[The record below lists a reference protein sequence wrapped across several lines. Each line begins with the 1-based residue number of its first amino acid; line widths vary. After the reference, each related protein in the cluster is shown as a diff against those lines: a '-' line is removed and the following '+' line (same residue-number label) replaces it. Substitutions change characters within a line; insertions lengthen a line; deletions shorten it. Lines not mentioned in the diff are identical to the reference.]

1 MRLAPIVPAP
11 PLPTAVRPLEVVF
24 LVALLLAGIS
34 LWFAPERRPRWLRI
48 HPALPITLALVHV
61 FIDHGRWQL
70 YLAYGVAGVLSI
82 IAVIGMRS
90 RDEAAI
96 DRPWARRL
104 GGTAIVLVAGATIL
118 LAAAVPVFSLP
129 EPTGKLKVGSRWIV
143 LTDSSREEALTP
155 EPGDHRRVVVRV
167 WYPADSV
174 QGEPDSYIEEPV
186 ARAIATGLK
195 LPGIVLS
202 HLTLVPTHSYRRA
215 WLPPTPA
222 RFPLILFSHG
232 YAIGTESQN
241 TVQMEELASQGFVV
255 ASIDHPY
262 EAGAILMP
270 GDSLLRPRLPF
281 DALGDT
287 AAVRRMNA
295 SVARLKVARDTT
307 EVAALVR
314 ELYAAS
320 TPLETSIVRWTDDT
334 RFVLERLTA
343 MSGAHDG
350 ADTLLTGRLAT
361 DRVGL
366 YGMSFGGATA
376 AGFCATDARCAAG
389 MNLDG
394 LLYGIAGR
402 EPLTRPFFFASSAD
416 NAPLHRLMYERA
428 TGPAW
433 MLTVEGSNH
442 MDYTDFARIA
452 PQLAVRSG
460 MLGGIAP
467 KRMEAIMN
475 TIAVAFFDQALRG
488 GPGLDSAQFGARFP
502 EATLVSHGARS
513 NGVVADSTV
522 ALRAA
527 DAATPSVGAH

>member
-1 MRLAPIVPAP
+1 M
-11 PLPTAVRPLEVVF
+11 RPLEVVF

-48 HPALPITLALVHV
+48 HPVLPITLALVHV

-70 YLAYGVAGVLSI
+70 YLAYVVAGVLAI
-82 IAVIGMRS
+82 VAVVGMRS
-90 RDEAAI
+90 RDEAPV

-104 GGTAIVLVAGATIL
+104 GGSAIALVAGATIL
-118 LAAAVPVFSLP
+118 LASAVPVFSLP

-174 QGEPDSYIEEPV
+174 LGEADSYIEEPV

-202 HLTLVPTHSYRRA
+202 HLTLVPTHAYRRA
-215 WLPPTPA
+215 WLPATPA

-270 GDSLLRPRLPF
+270 GDSLLTPRLPF
-281 DALGDT
+281 DVIGDT

-320 TPLETSIVRWTDDT
+320 SALETSIVRWTDDT
-334 RFVLERLTA
+334 RFVLDRLTA
-343 MSGAHDG
+343 MSAAHEG
-350 ADTLLTGRLAT
+350 ADTLLVGRVAT
-361 DRVGL
+361 DRVGV
-366 YGMSFGGATA
+366 YGMSFGGAAA
-376 AGFCATDARCAAG
+376 AGFCASDARCAAG

-402 EPLTRPFFFASSAD
+402 EPLTRPFFFASSVD

-433 MLTVEGSNH
+433 MLTVDGSNH

-452 PQLAVRSG
+452 PRLAVRSG
-460 MLGGIAP
+460 MLGGISAE
-467 KRMEAIMN
+467 RMGAIMN
-475 TIAVAFFDQALRG
+475 TIAVAFFDQTLRG
-488 GPGLDSAQFGARFP
+488 GAGLDATQFAARFP
-502 EATLVSHGARS
+502 EATLVSHGARAV
-513 NGVVADSTV
+513 GAPADSTV
-522 ALRAA
+522 VPHGA
-527 DAATPSVGAH
+527 DGAVPIDSAPPRSR